1 MQEAFVRVLQL
12 IFCSKNKSEKRN
24 PKKTY
29 FFPKLFL
36 LTRTKH
42 VSTTLQESFAQ
53 TRPNSVTLWK
63 IPQTPWL
70 QFWEAWLK
78 KIAWTLENSRLKTK
92 VNFSYYTFFRKMFFV
107 GKFLLYVRCSFGNP
121 SEFFWVKT
129 TEKILTNSKNGY
141 STEFSSKIN
150 HASKKSSGHVKRSFK
165 KPAENMSPK
174 SPKICQSKTKSVY
187 LVEISL
193 KSNLKY
199 KKNMVFENLFLMDC
213 SSGHKKCSS
222 DNPEGNILE

>member
-1 MQEAFVRVLQL
+1 MATLPIISESKQRK
-12 IFCSKNKSEKRN
+12 IF
-24 PKKTY
+24 
-29 FFPKLFL
+29 
-36 LTRTKH
+36 
-42 VSTTLQESFAQ
+42 
-53 TRPNSVTLWK
+53 
-63 IPQTPWL
+63 
-70 QFWEAWLK
+70 
-78 KIAWTLENSRLKTK
+78 
-92 VNFSYYTFFRKMFFV
+92 
-107 GKFLLYVRCSFGNP
+107 
-121 SEFFWVKT
+121 
-129 TEKILTNSKNGY
+129 LTNSKNGY
-141 STEFSSKIN
+141 STGFSTKTN
-150 HASKKSSGHVKRSFK
+150 HASNWSSGHVKRRFK